1 MKAIGRI
8 REVGMF
14 INPKTDFAFKKIFGS
29 KQSTDILISFLNAM
43 LYQGESTIVSVDI
56 LAPCQN
62 VIIKGIEDSC
72 FDVSAV
78 LVDQRSV
85 VIKIQTLNLP
95 GYEKRTL
102 YDAAVRCS
110 TRLSMGG
117 GHQLNNPIIA
127 LTIADLDIFPD
138 SSTVMSSYLL
148 REKEAFTTYPD
159 DVELTFVELPKFTK
173 TLEELES
180 LGDKWLYFLRWA
192 HQLKAIPSSMRSEP
206 MMAKAFARARL
217 SQLTRKEEAVF
228 ERQSMVL
235 HDYRNSILYA
245 YKKGE
250 EEGRQEGQWHK
261 TKIEIARRLLD
272 VLDVETIA
280 QTTGLTIAE
289 IETLKLTI

>member
-1 MKAIGRI
+1 
-8 REVGMF
+8 MF

-29 KQSTDILISFLNAM
+29 KQSTDILISFLNAI
-43 LYQGESTIVSVDI
+43 LYDGKPTIVSVEI

-72 FDVSAV
+72 FDVNAI
-78 LVDQRSV
+78 LVDQRSAI
-85 VIKIQTLNLP
+85 IKIQTLNLP

-102 YDAAVRCS
+102 HDAAVRCS
-110 TRLSMGG
+110 TRLSVEG
-117 GHQLNNPIIA
+117 GHQLHNPIIA

-138 SSTVMSSYLL
+138 SSTVMSSYRL

-192 HQLKAIPSSMRSEP
+192 YQMKVIPSFMRSEP

-250 EEGRQEGQWHK
+250 EEGQQEGQRQK
-261 TKIEIARRLLD
+261 TKIEIACRLLD
-272 VLDVETIA
+272 VLDVDTIA

-289 IETLKLTI
+289 IETLKSTI